1 MDIPLNSMF
10 VWVTIKYTKK
20 KFLHVHAGKTV
31 KISSDYKYWYTADN
45 DWGQTSRHNEWLKWP
60 KIYFTIDYT
69 KHTPTCDISGH

>member
-20 KFLHVHAGKTV
+20 KRSLHVHAGKTV

-45 DWGQTSRHNEWLKWP
+45 DWGH
-60 KIYFTIDYT
+60 T
-69 KHTPTCDISGH
+69 KPVDTMND